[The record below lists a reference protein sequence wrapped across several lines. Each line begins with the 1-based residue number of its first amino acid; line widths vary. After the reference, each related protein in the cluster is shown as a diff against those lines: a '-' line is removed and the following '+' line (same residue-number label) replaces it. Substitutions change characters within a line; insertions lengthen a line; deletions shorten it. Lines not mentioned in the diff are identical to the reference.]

1 MLERAST
8 SSSSSRRFPL
18 PRTRRKT
25 KKKRDGLSSFTRRA
39 ALNDDDDDDDD
50 DGEKREDD
58 ETVKTTITNFDRLV
72 QQNKWMFPQPQADE
86 EEESLRKFW
95 RSRGVKDR
103 EMLKR
108 LIALGSG
115 LAEMRLEDEFKTPED
130 EKARDSLANR
140 LDRMKI
146 LFPRCDVNAMLWK
159 KPEVLE
165 RSFREITKAAIEWK
179 VVLKDVKHL
188 DLVVENNPQILLMT
202 SEEIR
207 GVKDGLDVLTREF
220 FSFEEDEDG
229 DGGRK
234 VTFELKAG
242 KGAVSSTTNDNDDSD
257 DATAAADSPPTT
269 STGFL
274 ITPEFTLANIIEGE
288 PYILTSNLK
297 ERTKIL
303 LYRKQDLLEKAKSK
317 GSGLGL
323 FYLRKSTSTALFGKL
338 FLMDTECEE
347 DDND

>member
-1 MLERAST
+1 MMLERAS
-8 SSSSSRRFPL
+8 SPSSRRFPL
-18 PRTRRKT
+18 PRTFRKPT
-25 KKKRDGLSSFTRRA
+25 KKRDGLLSFRRR
-39 ALNDDDDDDDD
+39 ALNDDNDA
-50 DGEKREDD
+50 GEKREEEDD
-58 ETVKTTITNFDRLV
+58 GETVKTTMTNFDRLV

-115 LAEMRLEDEFKTPED
+115 LAEMRLEDEFMTPED

-220 FSFEEDEDG
+220 FSFEEDEDE

-303 LYRKQDLLEKAKSK
+303 LDRKQDLLEKAKSK

-347 DDND
+347 DDNE

>member
-1 MLERAST
+1 MLERAS
-8 SSSSSRRFPL
+8 SPSSRRFPL
-18 PRTRRKT
+18 PRTFRKPT
-25 KKKRDGLSSFTRRA
+25 KKRDGLLSFTRRA
-39 ALNDDDDDDDD
+39 KALNDDA
-50 DGEKREDD
+50 GEKREDDD
-58 ETVKTTITNFDRLV
+58 ETVKTTMTNFDRLV

-234 VTFELKAG
+234 KVTFELKAG
-242 KGAVSSTTNDNDDSD
+242 KGAVSSTTNDDDDFDDSD
-257 DATAAADSPPTT
+257 DATAAAQSPPTT

-303 LYRKQDLLEKAKSK
+303 LDRKQDLLEKAKSK

-347 DDND
+347 DDNE